1 MKNNDEYIVEYET
14 TKNVYDNVLKIYNN
28 LFDINE
34 KYEEDKNFISYN
46 ESNKENIKKINNALN
61 LLEDV
66 VNDLKKQI

>member
-34 KYEEDKNFISYN
+34 KYEENKNFISYN

-66 VNDLKKQI
+66 VNHLKIQI

>member
-34 KYEEDKNFISYN
+34 KCEENKNFISYN
-46 ESNKENIKKINNALN
+46 ESNKENIKKINNTLS
-61 LLEDV
+61 LLENV

>member
-34 KYEEDKNFISYN
+34 KYEENKNFISYN

-61 LLEDV
+61 LLEDI

>member
-34 KYEEDKNFISYN
+34 KYEENKNFISYN